1 MTHPEYETDRA
12 DERANNVNLK
22 MLSFPGI
29 ECSACGQ
36 IWGGSRFMNWPVPKR
51 NIRSFQNEWPIRS
64 EDWFRLR
71 DDYLD
76 EVNLPKETLILP
88 GDRIGIGSA
97 KISSPKISDVIFPLI
112 GVFLFGERAASVLQ
126 NSGFRGAELL
136 KIPVSFSSKKC
147 IDIEPPVLY
156 QLRVTGK
163 ARNVGSPDSDTVVCD
178 VCHRSISK
186 HTTRVREVDESRWDG
201 SDIFNMDENENMV
214 FVTERVREA
223 LLTAQLNNVVF
234 KELPLP
240 VLPIVLEIL
249 DEQKARLQP

>member
-1 MTHPEYETDRA
+1 
-12 DERANNVNLK
+12 
-22 MLSFPGI
+22 
-29 ECSACGQ
+29 
-36 IWGGSRFMNWPVPKR
+36 
-51 NIRSFQNEWPIRS
+51 
-64 EDWFRLR
+64 LR

-88 GDRIGIGSA
+88 GDIIGVDSA
-97 KISSPKISDVIFPLI
+97 KISSPKLSDIIFPSVA
-112 GVFLFGERAASVLQ
+112 VFLFGERAASVLQ
-126 NSGFRGAELL
+126 NAGFTGAELL
-136 KIPVSFSSKKC
+136 KIPVSFSGKKYV
-147 IDIEPPVLY
+147 DIEPPVLY

-163 ARNVGSPDSDTVVCD
+163 ANNVGSPDSNIVVCD
-178 VCHRSISK
+178 VCHRSISS
-186 HTTRVREVDESRWDG
+186 HVTRVYEVDESRWDG
-201 SDIFNMDENENMV
+201 SDIFNIDENENMV